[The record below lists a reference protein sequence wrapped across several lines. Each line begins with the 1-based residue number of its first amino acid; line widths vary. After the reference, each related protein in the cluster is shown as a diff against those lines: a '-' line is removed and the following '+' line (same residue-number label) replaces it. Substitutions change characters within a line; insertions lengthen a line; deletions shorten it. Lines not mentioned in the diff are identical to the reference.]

1 MVSIPDF
8 LPPSSSYSRRV
19 QTTPLLTTFFSLFF
33 RSPLRRRRRPHKNGG
48 SNIQKRPQPPW
59 AGTLRAKRG
68 HFCVSPLTVYLCS
81 NTFLTWNKSREEGE
95 GCGKQQETVYFIYL
109 VVWKEGS
116 CVIFAACIFT
126 RHILF
131 IFRDVKKLVTHSV
144 HHTALQ
150 RAAIPAKAKSA
161 AHEGIRYSQ
170 TLSVVVR
177 TRTW

>member
-19 QTTPLLTTFFSLFF
+19 QTPLLTTFFSLFF

-68 HFCVSPLTVYLCS
+68 HFCVSPLTVYLRS

-109 VVWKEGS
+109 VVSKEGP

-126 RHILF
+126 RHI
-131 IFRDVKKLVTHSV
+131 

-177 TRTW
+177 TPTW